1 MQYVF
6 IYENLQEV
14 NPFILL
20 QIKNNT
26 MPRRMDE
33 LKSIIESIDRQS
45 AAEAVRRFVREQEQK
60 NLDLW
65 NKDPRGNISL
75 NLKLNKI
82 LFNRLGALPT

>member
-6 IYENLQEV
+6 RYENLQEV
-14 NPFILL
+14 NQFILL

-33 LKSIIESIDRQS
+33 QKSIIESIDRQS